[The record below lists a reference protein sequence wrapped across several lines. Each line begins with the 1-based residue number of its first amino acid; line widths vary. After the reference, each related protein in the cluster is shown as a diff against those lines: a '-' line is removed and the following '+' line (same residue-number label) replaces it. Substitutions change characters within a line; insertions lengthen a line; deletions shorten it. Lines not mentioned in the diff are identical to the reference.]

1 MYPNHISNDLL
12 TEPLDQLLESDG
24 FFAATNNELLG
35 VLKHCSELDF
45 ELMSYAWCEL
55 VRRNKAGKISIAEQ
69 ICDERDLVPIPWL
82 AKARN
87 CLSYLVAPPKRDYT
101 QSVYVILRSG
111 YTTHNGYGIYVGI
124 TSKTPEERFKEHTT
138 PGHPRAARG
147 LPEHGICLLR
157 TLMYPYIKVP
167 GRQKLW
173 YETATHL
180 ALSMCNARISGD
192 IRNDYLNW
200 LPDFQP
206 KLMHRLE
213 TDDYRFQAF

>member
-1 MYPNHISNDLL
+1 MMYPDHTNNDLL
-12 TEPLDQLLESDG
+12 TEPLELLLDTQG
-24 FFAATNNELLG
+24 FFAATNDELIGTLE
-35 VLKHCSELDF
+35 HCGEIDF

-55 VRRNKAGKISIAEQ
+55 VRRGKANKIAIAER
-69 ICDERDLVPIPWL
+69 ICDERDFVPIPWL
-82 AKARN
+82 AKARKS
-87 CLSYLVAPPKRDYT
+87 LSYLVAPPKRSYT

-111 YTTHNGYGIYVGI
+111 YATHNGYGMYVGV

-147 LPEHGICLLR
+147 LPEHGVCLLK

-167 GRQKLW
+167 GSQKLN

-180 ALSMCNARISGD
+180 ALSLCEAKMSGD
-192 IRNDYLNW
+192 IQNDYLNW

-206 KLMHRLE
+206 KLMRALD
-213 TDDYRFQAF
+213 TYG